1 MAFRILKKL
10 KVCLVKGGGLGMLS
24 RRDKIKNILNI
35 AVPSGLQMCLDV
47 VTLFCA
53 LFFLSN
59 ISLLHFTALSL
70 GSNYILIFYPLS
82 AVFGIGANVLMSH
95 RYGIKAYDDMN
106 LAFST
111 MFHSALVLSL
121 PVLLVAYLGIAF
133 YLRELHL
140 EGELYDLSFY
150 YVGLTIFAIPAI
162 MLKTVISSG
171 FAATGNTRRPFYVKI
186 AMTALSILGYAILVE
201 GRLGIEGLGL
211 FGAALVSLVVSYL
224 ELACLYLLIR
234 FSKTKLRLALAF
246 RWGLLKKG
254 LRIAVPTG
262 LERIFSLVALNVVLI
277 FVAKY
282 TLVYGDSA
290 LSGFQSG
297 AKIES
302 LSFIPGFGFMIAI
315 MSLMGHCLATKD
327 YKLAKDYAS
336 LCCLLSS
343 ILLGVLGLLLALLA
357 EPLSL
362 LFITND
368 QSALEISISYLVIIG
383 LSQIPLILSFVYDG
397 ALRGAGWTHI
407 PLFVNI
413 TSISLFRLL
422 PMYIASSS
430 GWHLYSLFVIMFV
443 ETYIRAMIFYFIFR
457 SGIWQKSRNILEST

>member
-1 MAFRILKKL
+1 
-10 KVCLVKGGGLGMLS
+10 MLS

-150 YVGLTIFAIPAI
+150 YVSLTTFAIPAI

-224 ELACLYLLIR
+224 E
-234 FSKTKLRLALAF
+234 
-246 RWGLLKKG
+246 
-254 LRIAVPTG
+254 
-262 LERIFSLVALNVVLI
+262 
-277 FVAKY
+277 
-282 TLVYGDSA
+282 
-290 LSGFQSG
+290 
-297 AKIES
+297 
-302 LSFIPGFGFMIAI
+302 
-315 MSLMGHCLATKD
+315 
-327 YKLAKDYAS
+327 
-336 LCCLLSS
+336 
-343 ILLGVLGLLLALLA
+343 
-357 EPLSL
+357 
-362 LFITND
+362 
-368 QSALEISISYLVIIG
+368 
-383 LSQIPLILSFVYDG
+383 
-397 ALRGAGWTHI
+397 
-407 PLFVNI
+407 
-413 TSISLFRLL
+413 
-422 PMYIASSS
+422 
-430 GWHLYSLFVIMFV
+430 
-443 ETYIRAMIFYFIFR
+443 
-457 SGIWQKSRNILEST
+457 